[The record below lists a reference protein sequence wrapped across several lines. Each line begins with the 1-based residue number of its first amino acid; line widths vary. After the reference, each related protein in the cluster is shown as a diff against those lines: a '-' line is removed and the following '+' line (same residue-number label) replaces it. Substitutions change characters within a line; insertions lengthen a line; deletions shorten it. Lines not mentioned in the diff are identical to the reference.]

1 VATGSN
7 FRSRAGCAADAD
19 LRLTRSD
26 QSDAIGFEPLAAVDY
41 RDSHPLTRAA
51 AASCIE
57 AAITYHR
64 HRARV

>member
-1 VATGSN
+1 
-7 FRSRAGCAADAD
+7 

-57 AAITYHR
+57 AAITYHP